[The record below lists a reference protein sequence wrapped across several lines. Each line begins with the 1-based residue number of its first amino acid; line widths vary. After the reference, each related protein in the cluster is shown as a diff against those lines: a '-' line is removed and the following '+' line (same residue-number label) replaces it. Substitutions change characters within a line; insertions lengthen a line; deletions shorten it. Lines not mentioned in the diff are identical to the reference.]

1 MAGQAHVEQSVE
13 TREKILTTAV
23 RLFSQQGYD
32 NTSLSQVAR
41 EARVS
46 KALILWHYDTKSQ
59 LYRATLQRTL
69 EPYFI
74 NIVDELEGLDEKG
87 QIERLIDR
95 FYEFARDNVYSI
107 RFLFSVVLRG
117 EREPNDV
124 VGRIGELY
132 RLFRTLLADVIES
145 GRRTGC
151 FRADVRPSLAASLIL
166 AALDGMLV
174 EQFMSN
180 DSGHSPADLVA
191 HLKRTMLDG
200 LVP

>member
-1 MAGQAHVEQSVE
+1 MAGRPHVEQSLE
-13 TREKILTTAV
+13 TREKILATAV
-23 RLFSQQGYD
+23 RLFSQRGYD

-46 KALILWHYDTKSQ
+46 KALILWHYDTKSE

-74 NIVDELEGLDEKG
+74 NIMDELEGLDERG
-87 QIERLIDR
+87 QIETLIDH
-95 FYEFARDNVYSI
+95 FHEFVRDNVYSI

-117 EREPNDV
+117 EREPDDV

-132 RLFRTLLADVIES
+132 RLFRNLLADVIEN
-145 GRRTGC
+145 GRRSGC

-166 AALDGMLV
+166 AALDGMLI

-180 DSGHSPADLVA
+180 DSGHDPSELVA
-191 HLKRTMLDG
+191 HLKRTMLDS
-200 LVP
+200 LVA